1 MLLVLLSMLIY
12 ISECIAI
19 ALLTLTIWLLLL
31 PSSDISLLI
40 RVGAL
45 QTVYIFVDL
54 MLPHSWM
61 IVKLSIEFYVIF
73 PEYLDI
79 YYYIPFFA
87 YIVANEKSAIPLIVI
102 PFCVHISIILS
113 GCFNTFFF
121 AMLCLYLFLFILR
134 TWFFNLSIHVFY
146 QNEFLGTYKHL
157 FL

>member
-1 MLLVLLSMLIY
+1 MLIY

-79 YYYIPFFA
+79 YYYIPFLPTLLLMRSLSFLLLSFLFV
-87 YIVANEKSAIPLIVI
+87 YIFLSFSLVALI
-102 PFCVHISIILS
+102 
-113 GCFNTFFF
+113 FFSL
-121 AMLCLYLFLFILR
+121 LCYVCTYLYLSWGPDSSICRFMSFIKM
-134 TWFFNLSIHVFY
+134 NS
-146 QNEFLGTYKHL
+146 
-157 FL
+157 